1 MFFKFV
7 DRSRPKNEIRDQL
20 IWTAHDN
27 GECLSP
33 ARADK
38 LANKFKKGLFDPDLA
53 RFIQYSDP
61 TGEEATAR
69 ADKEKAASGATPA
82 AQRNPYQGVLQ

>member
-1 MFFKFV
+1 M
-7 DRSRPKNEIRDQL
+7 
-20 IWTAHDN
+20 
-27 GECLSP
+27 

-61 TGEEATAR
+61 TGEEASAR
-69 ADKEKAASGATPA
+69 VDKEKAASAATPA
-82 AQRNPYQGVLQ
+82 AQTNPYQGVNQ

>member
-7 DRSRPKNEIRDQL
+7 DRAAPKNDIRDAL
-20 IWTAHDN
+20 LGLATEN
-27 GECLSP
+27 GEILSP

-38 LANKFKKGLFDPDLA
+38 LANKFKRGEFDPDLM

-61 TGEEATAR
+61 VGEEA
-69 ADKEKAASGATPA
+69 ADNVDAERLAVAA
-82 AQRNPYQGVLQ
+82 

>member
-1 MFFKFV
+1 MFFRYV
-7 DRSRPKNEIRDQL
+7 DRTATKNDIAAAL
-20 IWTAHDN
+20 KNIATAN
-27 GECLSP
+27 NETLSD

-61 TGEEATAR
+61 VGEEATRR
-69 ADKEKAASGATPA
+69 ADKALELAA
-82 AQRNPYQGVLQ
+82 

>member
-7 DRSRPKNEIRDQL
+7 DQSAPKNDIRDAL
-20 IWTAHDN
+20 LYTAQEN
-27 GECLSP
+27 GEELSR

-38 LANKFKKGLFDPDLA
+38 LANKFKRGEFDPDLA

-61 TGEEATAR
+61 TGE
-69 ADKEKAASGATPA
+69 KASRRVDAERIA
-82 AQRNPYQGVLQ
+82 A